1 MKKVH
6 PNMLRSLTRLLLG
19 GALIGLDELQ
29 WQLQQW
35 EHAVDRVYSSRT
47 TTQPNSQTPTAT
59 DIPATLPTVASNSKP
74 DAPATT
80 EPPAPPSI
88 VQAAPNPATLLRHAL
103 IGLLFDTEARI
114 ETGLAAIT
122 QLDQALGALAVPL
135 IQPLQTTPVLAPA
148 RAEFEKLVTR
158 GAAEVDRWI
167 ELGRE
172 EERHSRLLTK
182 TAGRMTFETSIH
194 QVAINPEVQAL
205 VQQQGIGLANEVVK
219 EVRER
224 AVSADTLFER
234 LARSMFK
241 LTPREKLPEPPAA
254 VRIRAEQIHD
264 IDGYDPAVD
273 LH

>member
-103 IGLLFDTEARI
+103 IGLLFDTEAVSRR
-114 ETGLAAIT
+114 GW
-122 QLDQALGALAVPL
+122 
-135 IQPLQTTPVLAPA
+135 QP
-148 RAEFEKLVTR
+148 
-158 GAAEVDRWI
+158 
-167 ELGRE
+167 
-172 EERHSRLLTK
+172 
-182 TAGRMTFETSIH
+182 
-194 QVAINPEVQAL
+194 
-205 VQQQGIGLANEVVK
+205 
-219 EVRER
+219 
-224 AVSADTLFER
+224 
-234 LARSMFK
+234 
-241 LTPREKLPEPPAA
+241 
-254 VRIRAEQIHD
+254 
-264 IDGYDPAVD
+264 
-273 LH
+273 